1 MTSTAGPSLP
11 LRVMRNASTATN
23 GTNSSF
29 HRRQNGSFAFS
40 VASLQEI
47 HVSSPNGITDSTTL
61 SEATPPTP
69 IVTSTTTT
77 QHASTVTDSLNS
89 WATVPMTSIRCS
101 ALSRECSELYVD
113 EDEYDTN
120 GTYNGDATT
129 RARSSP
135 HPPLDEQDDD
145 NDDDDDDVD
154 DLQVSDDEDNDE
166 NNNNHNKDSN
176 SVNRVRRVSP
186 TSVSTPPDWM
196 LSWAQASVPPPTS
209 SSDAAAN
216 DDNAMIQTA
225 PAFSLT
231 VSPTKTTTTTTT
243 TTATTDLDA
252 LKPSAAAA
260 GDANQTSVVEFDT
273 PITYL
278 PYRSG
283 TCLGWMAVSCDDDLM
298 RRRGRLVVER
308 RDLAL
313 VRIVPDKAT
322 GQTLLLVE
330 RDDLAADND
339 QRWTSTTTTI
349 DLQQAFVSTTLIAP
363 EWGRAAVVRHRT
375 TDQVL
380 CTLLPVS
387 LPPAF
392 FETDEN
398 HPGGSTTV
406 TPRLVPD
413 RTLFEQLAPAMV
425 TPFCADAAASATSSL
440 TISEQANNS
449 NNNNNNNDC
458 TEVTR
463 TDEED
468 DDSQS
473 SASSSS
479 SSLDWGRKL
488 YAPDEQQ
495 DAVMN
500 ILFRLDTIIRTA
512 AAAPAT
518 TKKATGS
525 RF

>member
-1 MTSTAGPSLP
+1 
-11 LRVMRNASTATN
+11 MRNPSTATN
-23 GTNSSF
+23 GTTSSF

-47 HVSSPNGITDSTTL
+47 HDAPPNGIAEPL

-69 IVTSTTTT
+69 TT
-77 QHASTVTDSLNS
+77 ASQQQSSIVTDSLNS

-101 ALSRECSELYVD
+101 ALSRDCSELYVD
-113 EDEYDTN
+113 EDEYESN
-120 GTYNGDATT
+120 GTFTYNGDPFA
-129 RARSSP
+129 RARSSSP
-135 HPPLDEQDDD
+135 HPPLNEQDDD
-145 NDDDDDDVD
+145 NDDDDDDDDVD

-166 NNNNHNKDSN
+166 NNKESN

-196 LSWAQASVPPPTS
+196 LSWAQVSVPPPPPQSDDAAVPTS
-209 SSDAAAN
+209 SAAN
-216 DDNAMIQTA
+216 DDNAMIKTA
-225 PAFSLT
+225 RTFPAM
-231 VSPTKTTTTTTT
+231 VSPTKTTATTTTT
-243 TTATTDLDA
+243 TTATTELNA
-252 LKPSAAAA
+252 LKAAA
-260 GDANQTSVVEFDT
+260 GAATQTSVQEFDT

-278 PYRSG
+278 PYRSE
-283 TCLGWMAVSCDDDLM
+283 TCLGWMAVSCDDDLI
-298 RRRGRLVVER
+298 RRRGRLVLER

-313 VRIVPDKAT
+313 VRIVPDKST
-322 GQTLLLVE
+322 GRTLLVVE
-330 RDDLAADND
+330 RDDLDPTNH
-339 QRWTSTTTTI
+339 QKCTSTTTTTI

-363 EWGRAAVVRHRT
+363 EWGRAVVVRHRT

-413 RTLFEQLAPAMV
+413 HTLFEQLAPAMV
-425 TPFCADAAASATSSL
+425 TPFCADASASAISSL

-449 NNNNNNNDC
+449 NNNNNGDG

-463 TDEED
+463 TDD
-468 DDSQS
+468 DGNQS

-495 DAVMN
+495 DAAMN
-500 ILFRLDTIIRTA
+500 LLFRLDTIIRTA

-518 TKKATGS
+518 TKKATGA